1 MRDQAE
7 KLREIINSI
16 KSDPEYMTLGGKGNK
31 VNSRVITVTSGKGG
45 VGKTNITV
53 NLAIAFAQRGYRVVI
68 IDADLG
74 LANVDVV
81 MGKMSKF
88 NLADVINSNRD
99 IVEILEEGPHG
110 VRFVSGGSGVS
121 QLLKLNGTQ
130 MIDLMMKLGKLDNE
144 ADIILIDTGAGLS
157 DTVLS
162 FVYAAREVILVTT
175 PEPTSITD
183 AYALIKT
190 ITTKDKNK
198 NIKLI
203 INRAEN
209 PGEAFN
215 IMDKLNIVCEKF
227 LGVKLQKLGYILN
240 DSAVIKSV
248 KSQQPF
254 LLGYSKCEASKN
266 LNEIADALIINAE
279 ADENNISGIRMFFN
293 KLTNIFNS

>member
-7 KLREIINSI
+7 KLREIINNI
-16 KSDPEYMTLGGKGNK
+16 KKDPEFMTLGGKGSKNT
-31 VNSRVITVTSGKGG
+31 SRVITVTSGKGG

-53 NLAIAFAQRGYRVVI
+53 NLGICFAKMGYRVVI

-81 MGKMSKF
+81 MGKMSKY

-99 IVEILEEGPHG
+99 IVEILEEGPEG
-110 VRFVSGGSGVS
+110 VKFVSGGSGVT
-121 QLLKLNGTQ
+121 QLLKLNSTQ
-130 MIDLMMKLGKLDNE
+130 MVDLMMKLGALDEE

-162 FVYAAREVILVTT
+162 FVHAAKEVILVTT

-198 NIKLI
+198 VIKVI
-203 INRAEN
+203 VNRAEN
-209 PGEAFN
+209 PAEAFN
-215 IMDKLNIVCEKF
+215 ILDKLNIVCEKF
-227 LGVKLQKLGYILN
+227 IGIKLQKLGFVLN
-240 DSAVIKSV
+240 DSAVIKAV

-254 LLGYSKCEASKN
+254 VIGYGKSEASKN
-266 LNEIADALIINAE
+266 LAEIAEALIRNAE
-279 ADENNISGIRMFFN
+279 ANENSVSGIRMFFN
-293 KLTNIFNS
+293 KLTNIFNT